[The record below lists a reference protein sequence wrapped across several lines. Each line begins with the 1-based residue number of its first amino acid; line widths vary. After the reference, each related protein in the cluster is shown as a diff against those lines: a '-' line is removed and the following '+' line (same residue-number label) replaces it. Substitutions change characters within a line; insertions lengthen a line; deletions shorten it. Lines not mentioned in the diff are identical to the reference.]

1 MRTTSKFDPRPS
13 RRIFV
18 IHLLPLIA
26 AAGISVG
33 FAAPPTSSSGT
44 TDLPLGR
51 IGKAAAL
58 RDLRMDAPQ
67 IARYL
72 EVERHAIA
80 QGEVLKR
87 QLGDTYAGHWIE
99 PDSAGGHRLVFA
111 STNAAAAAR
120 ASAVGAQYRSARFSY
135 AALDAAKTR
144 LDRYAALYPPAKGI
158 DAWYVDVRKNRVVVA
173 AAPGVRQ
180 AVLNF
185 ARANAIDPEMVQIVP
200 SGGIAQPLYDVVGGD
215 GYLFSTAG
223 RCTVGFTVFNA
234 TQIGYV
240 TAGHCAS
247 TTLHATR
254 GLNEVAQGQFMA
266 SHYPNTDY
274 AWVRVTN
281 TQDWRT
287 VPTVMN
293 YNNGFINVVGKTAAP
308 VGASVCRY
316 GVRTGAKCGTIT
328 ATNVTV
334 SLGNDRYLYGMTESD
349 ACAGRGDS
357 GGPFITLGG
366 QAQGITSTG
375 TQSNGID
382 NCGTSVRRTYLQP
395 LQPILD
401 RYGLTLATAVAP
413 TITSFVCPING
424 DQDYACSVAY
434 QSSVPAS
441 VTWSGGVGESVP
453 LAGGSQF
460 LGTCTPGQLIQ
471 ISVNVA
477 NAYGARSRSSAW
489 FPCPSI

>member
-1 MRTTSKFDPRPS
+1 
-13 RRIFV
+13 
-18 IHLLPLIA
+18 
-26 AAGISVG
+26 
-33 FAAPPTSSSGT
+33 
-44 TDLPLGR
+44 
-51 IGKAAAL
+51 
-58 RDLRMDAPQ
+58 MDAPR

-72 EVERHAIA
+72 DIERHAIA

-87 QLGDTYAGHWIE
+87 QLGDAYAGHWIE
-99 PDSAGGHRLVFA
+99 PDGAGGHRLVFA
-111 STNAAAAAR
+111 STDIASASRAAAA
-120 ASAVGAQYRSARFSY
+120 GAHFRSARFSY
-135 AALDAAKTR
+135 AALEAAKAQ
-144 LDRYAALYPPAKGI
+144 LDRYAAAYPPTKGI
-158 DAWYVDVRKNRVVVA
+158 DAWYVDMRKNRLA
-173 AAPGVRQ
+173 IATAPGVKQ
-180 AVLNF
+180 AALNF
-185 ARANAIDPEMVQIVP
+185 ARANAIDPAMVEIVP
-200 SGGIAQPLYDVVGGD
+200 AQGIAQPLYDVVGGD

-223 RCTVGFTVFNA
+223 RCTVGFSVFNA
-234 TQIGYV
+234 TQVGYV

-247 TTLHATR
+247 TTLYATR

-274 AWVRVTN
+274 AWVRITN

-287 VPTVMN
+287 MPTVMN
-293 YNNGFINVVGKTAAP
+293 YSNGFINVVGKTSAP

-334 SLGNDRYLYGMTESD
+334 SIGNDRFLYGMTETD

-357 GGPFITLGG
+357 GGPFITLSG

-382 NCGTSVRRTYLQP
+382 NCGTSVRKTYFQP

-401 RYGLTLATAVAP
+401 RYGLTLATATAP

-424 DQDYACSVAY
+424 NNDYACSVAY
-434 QSSVPAS
+434 LSSVAAT
-441 VTWSGGVGESVP
+441 VTWSGGVGESVELP
-453 LAGGSQF
+453 GGGQF
-460 LGTCTPGQLIQ
+460 LGSCSPGQQIR

-477 NAYGARSRSSAW
+477 NAYGTRSRTSAW
-489 FPCPSI
+489 FSCPSTN